1 MNQAECAQELLTDL
15 LIVKAI
21 SPSSLDEIIARAER
35 RQISCQRAYA
45 SVPGRNPLLAND
57 TSNYLQ
63 WLKAEMQPALLES
76 LKR

>member
-1 MNQAECAQELLTDL
+1 MNQAECVQELLTDL

-21 SPSSLDEIIARAER
+21 TPSALDEIIAKAEY
-35 RQISCQRAYA
+35 RQISYQRTYA
-45 SVPGRNPLLAND
+45 SVPGRKPLLVND

-63 WLKAEMQPALLES
+63 WLKAEMQPALVES